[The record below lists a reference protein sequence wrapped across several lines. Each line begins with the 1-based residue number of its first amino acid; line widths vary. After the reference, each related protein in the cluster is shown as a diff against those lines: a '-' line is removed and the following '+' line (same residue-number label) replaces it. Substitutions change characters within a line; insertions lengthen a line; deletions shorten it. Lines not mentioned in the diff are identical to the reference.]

1 MTRKVVKWVLVA
13 LFLATGACDR
23 APDVPSSSTREDGA
37 SEVPGSAP
45 EKATGPIG
53 SSAME
58 THVRTRVPGVIQVPP
73 GVQFGGVATLA
84 EAKSFKHQVDAL
96 PKDEQRFLWA
106 TYMRYGTVFWYGSPE
121 GQRELAELGM
131 PMPDD
136 WLAARRMGDE
146 ELEAL
151 ADSGNYKAQI
161 FVADRLMTRN
171 WRLRRPAA
179 DLSKRQKFQQDMEL
193 QRAIESLE
201 ELTRRTKLPF
211 GILLIGR
218 IESLSYPGCEP
229 VVASYMVVA
238 RLWPEQFD
246 SGRLDYKLACMRDPE
261 VDLRGVAFFNA
272 HFSRLIEGPP
282 RGPW

>member
-1 MTRKVVKWVLVA
+1 M
-13 LFLATGACDR
+13 
-23 APDVPSSSTREDGA
+23 
-37 SEVPGSAP
+37 
-45 EKATGPIG
+45 
-53 SSAME
+53 
-58 THVRTRVPGVIQVPP
+58 
-73 GVQFGGVATLA
+73 TLA
-84 EAKSFKHQVDAL
+84 EAKSFKAQVDAL
-96 PKDEQRFLWA
+96 PNDEQLFLWA

-121 GQRELAELGM
+121 AQRELADLGM

-151 ADSGNYKAQI
+151 ADSGNYKAQL

-179 DLSKRQKFQQDMEL
+179 DLSERQKFQQDMEM
-193 QRAIESLE
+193 QRAIRSLE

-218 IESLSYPGCEP
+218 IETLYYPGCEP

-246 SGRLDYKLACMRDPE
+246 SGRLDYKLACARDPE
-261 VDLRGVAFFNA
+261 VDLRSVASLNA

-282 RGPW
+282 R